1 MYLKQGT
8 VLDYEDKASYAVTV
22 TVSDG
27 EGGSAA
33 QADADADGCE
43 RPGDRADA
51 AGTVDAGEVLAA
63 DTSAVADADG
73 TPQGGFVFTRQWQ
86 RGVTVTDALS
96 GQDTTT
102 WTDITDADGATYTPV
117 QADVGHTLQVV
128 VSFTDA
134 AGNDESLTSA
144 ATAAVTDINDAA
156 TGTVTIAGTVEQGEE
171 LTVSVS
177 AVADADGTPQG
188 GFVFT
193 RQWQRGVTVTDA
205 QSGQDT
211 TTWTDITDADGAT
224 YTPVQADVGHTLQ
237 VVVSFTDAAGND
249 ESLTSAATLAV
260 TVNDAPTLAVAWV
273 APAANGAIAEH
284 TATTARLKVA
294 ELTVADADPGDTH
307 SFVLSGTDANVFEV
321 VGAALYLKQGTV
333 LDYEDKGYAV
343 TVTVSD
349 GEGGSAAQAL
359 TLTLTDANDL
369 ATG

>member
-1 MYLKQGT
+1 M
-8 VLDYEDKASYAVTV
+8 
-22 TVSDG
+22 
-27 EGGSAA
+27 
-33 QADADADGCE
+33 
-43 RPGDRADA
+43 
-51 AGTVDAGEVLAA
+51 LAA

-73 TPQGGFVFTRQWQ
+73 TPQGGFVFTYQWQ

-156 TGTVTIAGTVEQGEE
+156 TGTVTITGTVEQGEE

-177 AVADADGTPQG
+177 AVADADGTPPG

-205 QSGQDT
+205 QTGQDT

-249 ESLTSAATLAV
+249 ESLTSAATAV
-260 TVNDAPTLAVAWV
+260 TVNDADVGGGLWRRPRTGRLR
-273 APAANGAIAEH
+273 H
-284 TATTARLKVA
+284 TAT
-294 ELTVADADPGDTH
+294 ADRWR
-307 SFVLSGTDANVFEV
+307 
-321 VGAALYLKQGTV
+321 
-333 LDYEDKGYAV
+333 
-343 TVTVSD
+343 
-349 GEGGSAAQAL
+349 
-359 TLTLTDANDL
+359 
-369 ATG
+369 